1 VRPVVAEI
9 RDDGPPP
16 SWLHRLTRAQAAAD
30 GPGQLPWTFLLI
42 VLAAV
47 TLGADLV
54 LPDDAFGTWALVLL
68 PVLVASG
75 ALGARALVAVLA
87 MVLAVEALGVG
98 LGRLEPLVAGG
109 HLVAVGLVTAVARV
123 ALAGAARARRARE
136 HEVDVLLRSAHLI
149 GGSFDQRRVAKE
161 AVRAAS
167 GALPA
172 DGRGP
177 ARGAIL
183 IRAAAGA
190 ETVLAA
196 DGDGATCIDTD
207 TGLTRLRLPPAALQ
221 VLDDGRPRVLPAAD
235 LLPTGAEGPAPGG
248 IAAWTVARVDV
259 GDQAFGLL
267 AVATADP
274 AGFRGDDLRL
284 LTGIARVTG
293 LAIGAARRQTELA
306 EAEQRLQHS
315 LVRAIEAA
323 EEIGSTE
330 QLQDMVERAR
340 LLAVAALRADRGNI
354 SRLEG
359 DELVVEH
366 DNRSTLP
373 YERRRPLARSRM
385 GAEAIRTRRPVHGRV
400 AEGRVGPDGLAWMV
414 PAGLQYAIACP
425 IVVGG
430 EVWGL
435 LGLGRTRD
443 EPFTDADGEALLPFA
458 KLVGLLLRNA
468 RRLDEARQTDQ
479 VKSRFMHL
487 AAHEL
492 RTPLA
497 VIRGYL
503 SLLEDGTYPVPD
515 RTRAE
520 AVETI
525 VGKAQEL
532 ESLVELL
539 VVAARLEGGGLPH
552 AADEL
557 DMVREV
563 AEALERVRPR
573 ARLEGARLST
583 RVRGGQ
589 HAATA
594 DRAHVALIL
603 NNLLNNALTYSP
615 APADVTV
622 EVRDGEA
629 VEVAVLDRGHGIP
642 SDEHERVFQRFQR
655 VDVGPARTSAGLG
668 LGLTISQEL
677 ASLNGGELVLER
689 SAPGEGSVFVLRLN
703 RAPDGAASS

>member
-1 VRPVVAEI
+1 MC
-9 RDDGPPP
+9 
-16 SWLHRLTRAQAAAD
+16 S
-30 GPGQLPWTFLLI
+30 
-42 VLAAV
+42 
-47 TLGADLV
+47 
-54 LPDDAFGTWALVLL
+54 
-68 PVLVASG
+68 SG
-75 ALGARALVAVLA
+75 L
-87 MVLAVEALGVG
+87 EVG
-98 LGRLEPLVAGG
+98 SCDPFSDRIPMISNGMPR
-109 HLVAVGLVTAVARV
+109 
-123 ALAGAARARRARE
+123 
-136 HEVDVLLRSAHLI
+136 I
-149 GGSFDQRRVAKE
+149 
-161 AVRAAS
+161 
-167 GALPA
+167 
-172 DGRGP
+172 
-177 ARGAIL
+177 AI
-183 IRAAAGA
+183 
-190 ETVLAA
+190 
-196 DGDGATCIDTD
+196 
-207 TGLTRLRLPPAALQ
+207 
-221 VLDDGRPRVLPAAD
+221 
-235 LLPTGAEGPAPGG
+235 
-248 IAAWTVARVDV
+248 
-259 GDQAFGLL
+259 
-267 AVATADP
+267 
-274 AGFRGDDLRL
+274 
-284 LTGIARVTG
+284 
-293 LAIGAARRQTELA
+293 
-306 EAEQRLQHS
+306 S
-315 LVRAIEAA
+315 
-323 EEIGSTE
+323 
-330 QLQDMVERAR
+330 
-340 LLAVAALRADRGNI
+340 
-354 SRLEG
+354 
-359 DELVVEH
+359 
-366 DNRSTLP
+366 
-373 YERRRPLARSRM
+373 
-385 GAEAIRTRRPVHGRV
+385 
-400 AEGRVGPDGLAWMV
+400 
-414 PAGLQYAIACP
+414 CP
-425 IVVGG
+425 IIVGG

-479 VKSRFMHL
+479 VRSRFMHL

-520 AVETI
+520 AVETL

-583 RVRGGQ
+583 RVRGGH

-629 VEVAVLDRGHGIP
+629 VEVAVLDQGHGIP
-642 SDEHERVFQRFQR
+642 SEEHERVFQRFHR

-677 ASLNGGELVLER
+677 ASLSGGELVLER
-689 SAPGEGSVFVLRLN
+689 SAPGEGSVFVLRLH
-703 RAPDGAASS
+703 RAPDGAAAS